1 MSEKKLQAVVDAIN
15 KKYGKGAIMRLGDA
29 PAVDVETFSTGSLG
43 LDIATGIGGFPRGRV
58 SSVSGPESSGKTS
71 LTIHAIADCQKKGYT
86 AAFIDVE
93 HAFDP
98 KYARNL
104 GVNTDDLIFSQPNSA
119 EEALNIAEELVKSG
133 DIDLLIIDS
142 IAALVPQQEIEGEMG
157 DAKLGLQARLMS
169 QAMRKLTP
177 IVHKN
182 NCALILLNQIRE
194 KIGVMFGCFP
204 YASKVRLADGSSIQ
218 IGKIVNQKLDVEVLS
233 WNFETNKLE
242 PKKVIGWYNNGKYEK
257 LYTVETLSPHK
268 SGTIKLTVADD
279 HTFITKDEER
289 RLSELS
295 VGDLILTPSKNY
307 LNKDQQSLILGGYL
321 GDGSVRVKNGVTG
334 SYREAHGKEQNDY
347 CIWKSYV
354 LGEFI
359 GSYGYTNDKFWFQ
372 TLTSPE
378 LSIYSKGKNKG
389 LSSISDVL
397 ISKIDLI
404 SLAIWYL
411 DDGSF
416 GGFYEKWGNGKSSI
430 YAKNLPIEYKK
441 KVIEHVENELGIRL
455 GISKQGFICS
465 GKNNYVFHEKI
476 APYVPECMSYKIHP
490 KLRHLCG
497 TYQYNNKCDIK
508 DVLIEVPILDIYETQ
523 RNNGRSGNKF
533 DIEVEGNSNYFVSDV
548 LVHNSPETEPGG
560 NAIKFY
566 ASLRLDIRRSGS
578 GIKDKEGVMEGNSV
592 KVKVVKNKLAPPFRV
607 AQFDIIYGKGV
618 SLSGEVVDLA
628 ADLNI
633 IQKSGAWYSYNDA
646 KIGQGRENT
655 KQFLEDNPEVLEEVM
670 NKIKESYQ

>member
-15 KKYGKGAIMRLGDA
+15 KKYGKGAIMRLGDT

-194 KIGVMFGCFP
+194 KIGVMFG
-204 YASKVRLADGSSIQ
+204 
-218 IGKIVNQKLDVEVLS
+218 N
-233 WNFETNKLE
+233 
-242 PKKVIGWYNNGKYEK
+242 
-257 LYTVETLSPHK
+257 
-268 SGTIKLTVADD
+268 
-279 HTFITKDEER
+279 
-289 RLSELS
+289 
-295 VGDLILTPSKNY
+295 
-307 LNKDQQSLILGGYL
+307 
-321 GDGSVRVKNGVTG
+321 
-334 SYREAHGKEQNDY
+334 
-347 CIWKSYV
+347 
-354 LGEFI
+354 
-359 GSYGYTNDKFWFQ
+359 
-372 TLTSPE
+372 
-378 LSIYSKGKNKG
+378 
-389 LSSISDVL
+389 
-397 ISKIDLI
+397 
-404 SLAIWYL
+404 
-411 DDGSF
+411 
-416 GGFYEKWGNGKSSI
+416 
-430 YAKNLPIEYKK
+430 
-441 KVIEHVENELGIRL
+441 
-455 GISKQGFICS
+455 
-465 GKNNYVFHEKI
+465 
-476 APYVPECMSYKIHP
+476 
-490 KLRHLCG
+490 
-497 TYQYNNKCDIK
+497 
-508 DVLIEVPILDIYETQ
+508 
-523 RNNGRSGNKF
+523 
-533 DIEVEGNSNYFVSDV
+533 
-548 LVHNSPETEPGG
+548 PETEPGG